1 MKSAR
6 LIITMFAG
14 VVCNPRPAR
23 RNERATTNRVKLVT
37 MMRRPGAS
45 DNTVSSAT
53 SWMIRPLALPP
64 PGGRSEERSGIW
76 AAAAVV
82 RRATSRTRKTRFID
96 DQGFYDQLVHL
107 AARTDGCSLVEVFA
121 QVLQAPRPF
130 DLRWR
135 DGPQVG

>member
-23 RNERATTNRVKLVT
+23 RNESATTNRVKLVT

-53 SWMIRPLALPP
+53 SWMMRPLALPP

-76 AAAAVV
+76 AAAAVGQKGNEQDKEDAFHWTTRV
-82 RRATSRTRKTRFID
+82 SMISSCTLPRERT
-96 DQGFYDQLVHL
+96 
-107 AARTDGCSLVEVFA
+107 AARSLRSSRRYCRPRAPSICAGET
-121 QVLQAPRPF
+121 VLR
-130 DLRWR
+130 
-135 DGPQVG
+135 

>member
-1 MKSAR
+1 
-6 LIITMFAG
+6 MFAG

-76 AAAAVV
+76 AAAAVGSKGDEQDKEGRV
-82 RRATSRTRKTRFID
+82 SLD
-96 DQGFYDQLVHL
+96 DQRFYDQLAHL
-107 AARTDGCSLVEVFA
+107 AARTDAARSLRSSRRYCRPRAPSICAGET
-121 QVLQAPRPF
+121 VLR
-130 DLRWR
+130 
-135 DGPQVG
+135 